1 MPEIPIR
8 IIPLGGLG
16 EIGKNMMALEYGDE
30 IVVVDAGVQF
40 PEEEMPE
47 IDFVIPDITYLLE
60 RSDNVKAILITH
72 GHEDH
77 IGALPYVLKQLN
89 VPVYSSRLAHGLIAV
104 KLREH
109 GLLGDSRLNVVEPNT
124 PFKIGKF
131 LIEFFRVCHSIPDA
145 MGIGITTP
153 LGTII
158 HTGDFKVDHTPVDG
172 NKTDFSTLLRFA
184 SEGVLLLCSDSTY
197 SEVDGY
203 TPSEQIVGEE
213 IERVMSGAEGRVMV
227 ATFASLISRM
237 QQVIDAAVKHD
248 RKVTVVGRSMV
259 NNLKMATKMG
269 YLRIPE
275 GTIIPMNVASELP
288 DSEVVVLATGAQG
301 EPTSAL
307 VRISNG
313 THKDIQIVPGDTVI
327 VSASPIPGNETLVSR
342 TIDNLYRQ
350 GAQVLY
356 SRIATVHVHGHASR
370 EELKLMLSMVKP
382 KNFLPVHGEYRHLV
396 AHADI
401 AVSMGLP
408 ENNIYILEDGDIL
421 ELTSDNGS
429 VIGTI
434 PIAPIYV
441 DGKHIWNVQTETL
454 QDRNKLARNGVVV
467 VSVSLDKENRELLGE
482 TGIKSFGYL
491 GDEDKENLFQISS
504 EKVHLALEA
513 KLMDGIKLK
522 EVEQFVSSIVSDHL
536 YSEIGKRPIVIV
548 NIAIL

>member
-1 MPEIPIR
+1 
-8 IIPLGGLG
+8 
-16 EIGKNMMALEYGDE
+16 
-30 IVVVDAGVQF
+30 
-40 PEEEMPE
+40 
-47 IDFVIPDITYLLE
+47 
-60 RSDNVKAILITH
+60 
-72 GHEDH
+72 
-77 IGALPYVLKQLN
+77 
-89 VPVYSSRLAHGLIAV
+89 
-104 KLREH
+104 
-109 GLLGDSRLNVVEPNT
+109 
-124 PFKIGKF
+124 
-131 LIEFFRVCHSIPDA
+131 
-145 MGIGITTP
+145 
-153 LGTII
+153 
-158 HTGDFKVDHTPVDG
+158 
-172 NKTDFSTLLRFA
+172 
-184 SEGVLLLCSDSTY
+184 
-197 SEVDGY
+197 
-203 TPSEQIVGEE
+203 
-213 IERVMSGAEGRVMV
+213 
-227 ATFASLISRM
+227 
-237 QQVIDAAVKHD
+237 
-248 RKVTVVGRSMV
+248 
-259 NNLKMATKMG
+259 
-269 YLRIPE
+269 
-275 GTIIPMNVASELP
+275 MNVASELP

-401 AVSMGLP
+401 AVSMGLS
-408 ENNIYILEDGDIL
+408 ENNVYILEDGDIL

-467 VSVSLDKENRELLGE
+467 VSVSLDKKSRELLGE

-491 GDEDKENLFQISS
+491 GDEDKENLFQIAS